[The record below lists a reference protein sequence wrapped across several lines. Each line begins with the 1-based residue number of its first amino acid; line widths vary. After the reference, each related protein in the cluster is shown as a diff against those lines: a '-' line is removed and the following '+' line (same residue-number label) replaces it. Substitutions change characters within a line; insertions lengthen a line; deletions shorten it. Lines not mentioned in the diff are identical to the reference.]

1 MLLNRAMALAEEEA
15 LPVADA
21 LDKGI
26 FFVLGCSDL
35 ISAVDHKPLLKV
47 FSD

>member
-1 MLLNRAMALAEEEA
+1 MEGEALAF
-15 LPVADA
+15 ADA
-21 LDKGI
+21 LDKAR

-35 ISAVDHKPLLKV
+35 IIAVDHKLLLKV